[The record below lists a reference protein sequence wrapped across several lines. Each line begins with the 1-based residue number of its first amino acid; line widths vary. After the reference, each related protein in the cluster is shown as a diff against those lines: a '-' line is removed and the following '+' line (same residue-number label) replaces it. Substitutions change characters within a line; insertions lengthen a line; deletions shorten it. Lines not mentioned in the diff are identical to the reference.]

1 MDDWRQRLGRGTD
14 ILARQA
20 VRVPLPDDAAERTLH
35 ENMHRIADA
44 GDRKAE
50 LLADPDVPLT
60 DAYEYELDEMSQG
73 FKHRL
78 QQIVGEEYHA
88 VADEYL
94 RGERDDWIGALAVYY
109 QECYCRL
116 QERFTVDDDICVL
129 TVLRYPDSFTVN
141 FSFFDGEVAGDAI
154 RYESPKHDESDL
166 DSRYR
171 DRYHAEC
178 QYSQRR
184 AAEYIR
190 ERTDLIRVAF
200 PDPAASRAE
209 DRQYGGFVHITG
221 RDGPVF
227 SEVLESVTP
236 DPDRFDEPAT
246 TPGLVPEGPEVE
258 RIRNEYLDDAELIV

>member
-14 ILARQA
+14 VLRRQA
-20 VRVPLPDDAAERTLH
+20 VRVPLADDATERTLH
-35 ENMHRIADA
+35 ENIHRIADA

-60 DAYEYELDEMSQG
+60 EAYEYELAQMSEG
-73 FKHRL
+73 FEHRL
-78 QQIVGEEYHA
+78 QQVAGEEYHA

-94 RGERDDWIGALAVYY
+94 RGERDDWVGALAVYY

-116 QERFTVDDDICVL
+116 QERFTVDDDIYML

-141 FSFFDGEVAGDAI
+141 FSFFDGAVTDDAI
-154 RYESPKHDESDL
+154 RYESPKHDDTDL
-166 DSRYR
+166 DPRHR
-171 DRYHAEC
+171 DRYYAEC
-178 QYSQRR
+178 QYSQRQ

-190 ERTDLIRVAF
+190 ERTDLLRDAF
-200 PDPAASRAE
+200 PDPATSAVE

-227 SEVLESVTP
+227 SEVLDSVSP
-236 DPDRFDEPAT
+236 NPDRFDEPAT
-246 TPGLVPEGPEVE
+246 TPGLVPDGPEVE
-258 RIRNEYLDDAELIV
+258 RIRNEYLDDPELIV